1 MSAVYL
7 EQIAPVWAN
16 VSKFVHVIHDE
27 KDYEKAV
34 SFLDSL
40 IDMVGENEKHPLASL
55 MELLGVLIERYEDLH
70 VAEL

>member
-1 MSAVYL
+1 MT
-7 EQIAPVWAN
+7 
-16 VSKFVHVIHDE
+16 

-34 SFLDSL
+34 SLLDKL
-40 IDMVGENEKHPLASL
+40 IDMVGKNEKHPLALL

>member
-1 MSAVYL
+1 MERFTQYQALLSDSYWL
-7 EQIAPVWAN
+7 R
-16 VSKFVHVIHDE
+16 KFNGIMT

-34 SFLDSL
+34 SLLDNL

-55 MELLGVLIERYEDLH
+55 MEVLGVLIEQYEDLH